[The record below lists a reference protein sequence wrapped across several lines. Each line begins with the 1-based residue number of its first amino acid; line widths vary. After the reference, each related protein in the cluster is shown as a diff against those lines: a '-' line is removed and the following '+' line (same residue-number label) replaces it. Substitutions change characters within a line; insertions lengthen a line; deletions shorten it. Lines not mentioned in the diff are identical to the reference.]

1 MNGKS
6 ILMACMLC
14 AAGGIAAEKLFD
26 GETIIFPKTKSV
38 AASTVIVTKNKK
50 IIVVY
55 GGSPHDHVHLLE
67 VIKKFGD
74 TVTQWYVTHA
84 HDDHAFALLE
94 INKMK
99 PMPIKIEEV
108 LYSFPPIEWIKK
120 CDKVNQEWEIA
131 KRCID
136 EIPTVP
142 AKQTIV
148 KKGDRFE
155 VDGITVE
162 VMNNYNLDV
171 IHNAVNNASIAFKF
185 HVAGKTVLFPGDL
198 GVEMGNVLVKELG
211 DTLKSDIVL
220 MAHHGQNGVG
230 KNFYELV
237 KPTICV
243 WPLPEWLW
251 ENNNGGGPGSGSW
264 RTNYVK
270 CWMQDLGVKKNYVT
284 FKGDVV
290 LQ

>member
-1 MNGKS
+1 MIGKS
-6 ILMACMLC
+6 IVLACMMC
-14 AAGGIAAEKLFD
+14 AAGGFAAEKLFD
-26 GETIIFPKTKSV
+26 GETFIFLKTKTV

-50 IIVVY
+50 LIVVD
-55 GGSPHDHVHLLE
+55 GGYPDDHVHLLE
-67 VIKKFGD
+67 VIKQYGG
-74 TVTQWYVTHA
+74 TVTQWYITHA
-84 HDDHAFALLE
+84 HDDHAYALLE
-94 INKMK
+94 INKKK

-108 LYSFPPIEWIKK
+108 LYSFPPIEWIKD

-131 KRCID
+131 KRIID

-142 AKQTIV
+142 AKHTIV
-148 KKGDRFE
+148 KKGDKFE
-155 VDGITVE
+155 VDGITIE
-162 VMNNYNLDV
+162 VMNNFNLNV
-171 IHNAVNNASIAFKF
+171 VHNAVNNASIAFKM
-185 HVAGKTVLFPGDL
+185 HVAGKTVLFTGDL

-211 DTLKSDIVL
+211 DLLKADIVL

-237 KPTICV
+237 NPSICV

-270 CWMQDLGVKKNYVT
+270 CWMQDIGVKKHYTT
-284 FKGDVV
+284 FKGDVI
-290 LQ
+290 LK

>member
-1 MNGKS
+1 MIGKS
-6 ILMACMLC
+6 IVLACMMC
-14 AAGGIAAEKLFD
+14 AAGGFAAEKLFD
-26 GETIIFPKTKSV
+26 GETIIFLKTKSV

-50 IIVVY
+50 LIVFD
-55 GGSPHDHVHLLE
+55 GGYPDDHVHLLE
-67 VIKKFGD
+67 VIKQYGD
-74 TVTQWYVTHA
+74 TVTQWYITHA
-84 HDDHAFALLE
+84 HDDHAYALLE
-94 INKMK
+94 INKK
-99 PMPIKIEEV
+99 RPMPIKIEEV
-108 LYSFPPIEWIKK
+108 LYSFPPIEWIKD

-131 KRCID
+131 KRIID
-136 EIPTVP
+136 EIPSVP
-142 AKQTIV
+142 AKHTIV
-148 KKGDRFE
+148 KKGDKFE
-155 VDGITVE
+155 VDGITIE
-162 VMNNYNLDV
+162 VMNNFNLNV
-171 IHNAVNNASIAFKF
+171 IHNAVNNASIAFKM
-185 HVAGKTVLFPGDL
+185 HVAGKTVLFTGDL

-211 DTLKSDIVL
+211 DSLKADIVL

-270 CWMQDLGVKKNYVT
+270 CWMQDLGVKKHYLT

-290 LQ
+290 LK

>member
-1 MNGKS
+1 MIGKS
-6 ILMACMLC
+6 IVLACMMC
-14 AAGGIAAEKLFD
+14 AAGGFAAEKLFD
-26 GETIIFPKTKSV
+26 GETFIFLKTKTV

-50 IIVVY
+50 LIVVD
-55 GGSPHDHVHLLE
+55 GGYPDDHVHLLE
-67 VIKKFGD
+67 VIKQYGG
-74 TVTQWYVTHA
+74 TVTQWYITHA
-84 HDDHAFALLE
+84 HDDHAYALLE
-94 INKMK
+94 INKKK

-108 LYSFPPIEWIKK
+108 LYSFPPIEWIKD

-131 KRCID
+131 KRIID

-142 AKQTIV
+142 AKHTIV
-148 KKGDRFE
+148 KKGDKFE
-155 VDGITVE
+155 VDGITIE
-162 VMNNYNLDV
+162 VMNNFNLNV
-171 IHNAVNNASIAFKF
+171 VHNAVNNASIAFKM
-185 HVAGKTVLFPGDL
+185 HVAGKTVLFTGDL

-211 DTLKSDIVL
+211 DSLKADIVL

-237 KPTICV
+237 NPSICV

-270 CWMQDLGVKKNYVT
+270 CWMQDIGVKKHYTT
-284 FKGDVV
+284 FKGDVI
-290 LQ
+290 LK